1 VTGRGKIRL
10 AKILFALV
18 LIQFGISLGLE
29 GMQAGLP
36 ARSFADAFALGDLGF
51 LLGVMLFPVLGV
63 ILATRR
69 PGNTIGWLM
78 LTIGLVATEP
88 LTAYGEYALAADLPG
103 AAWALS
109 AVSWTWVPVIGIAG
123 TFALLLFPD
132 GHLPSPRWRWFAWT
146 IGIGMTMA
154 SLGILFAPGT
164 VEGTSGEI
172 ENTFGI
178 EALEPIFSVALAGIM
193 TIPIGI
199 VGSAISLRVRYRRSG
214 PTERLQIRWLASAA
228 AVVAVL
234 FGTAMVISLIGSANE
249 EWAGGEGWIPIL
261 QSVAVLSFALIPLS
275 IAVAVMRYR
284 LYDIDVV
291 IRKAVVVAV
300 IAVFFTA
307 MYALVVGGIGALV
320 QSYSTTTLSFVA
332 AALVAVLFQPV
343 LTRTRRL
350 ATRIVYGKRAT
361 PYEVLSEFGEH
372 VGGTYADVDVLPRMA
387 RVVGEGVG
395 AASARVWLERD
406 GRLRVAASW
415 GEAADDPA
423 PVEVAGGSCPS
434 CPTRTRR
441 SRSRIRASC
450 SAPSR
455 SRCPPRTRWTRRRPS
470 SCRTSRRRRASCC
483 ATCV

>member
-178 EALEPIFSVALAGIM
+178 EALEPIFSVALAG
-193 TIPIGI
+193 
-199 VGSAISLRVRYRRSG
+199 S
-214 PTERLQIRWLASAA
+214 
-228 AVVAVL
+228 
-234 FGTAMVISLIGSANE
+234 
-249 EWAGGEGWIPIL
+249 
-261 QSVAVLSFALIPLS
+261 
-275 IAVAVMRYR
+275 
-284 LYDIDVV
+284 
-291 IRKAVVVAV
+291 
-300 IAVFFTA
+300 
-307 MYALVVGGIGALV
+307 
-320 QSYSTTTLSFVA
+320 
-332 AALVAVLFQPV
+332 
-343 LTRTRRL
+343 
-350 ATRIVYGKRAT
+350 
-361 PYEVLSEFGEH
+361 
-372 VGGTYADVDVLPRMA
+372 
-387 RVVGEGVG
+387 
-395 AASARVWLERD
+395 
-406 GRLRVAASW
+406 
-415 GEAADDPA
+415 
-423 PVEVAGGSCPS
+423 
-434 CPTRTRR
+434 
-441 SRSRIRASC
+441 
-450 SAPSR
+450 
-455 SRCPPRTRWTRRRPS
+455 
-470 SCRTSRRRRASCC
+470 
-483 ATCV
+483 